1 MRINVYTS
9 AQAAS
14 RSANRG
20 FTLVEL
26 AIVMTVIGIV
36 VGSIIKGQEM
46 IKNARATATIAQ
58 MQAYQTAVIGFRDAY
73 KALPGDMRN
82 AQSRIPNCTANCAP
96 HPDNSNDNIIG
107 RPDWS
112 DDWNAQ
118 AGMTVN
124 LPAASA
130 ADETVLFWA
139 HLTLSDM
146 IGGVNNAAIRSG
158 NELVAWTHTHPA
170 SPIGGGFVVGFV
182 NGQPLPGDPRS
193 VDPVNP
199 LSLGPRGL
207 VFMILNSP
215 TSGTSAQLSQGSYQV
230 MSVTMAALIDGKI
243 DDGYPH
249 TGRVRGYGLT
259 DVCFGGDEANPH
271 YAAGSGMQDC
281 GIIFEM
287 AQ

>member
-1 MRINVYTS
+1 MSIPLHISRRAVS
-9 AQAAS
+9 DAS
-14 RSANRG
+14 NRG

-26 AIVMTVIGIV
+26 AIVMTVIGII
-36 VGSIIKGQEM
+36 VGSILKGQEM

-58 MQAYQTAVIGFRDAY
+58 MQSYQTAVVAFRDAF

-82 AQSRIPNCTANCAP
+82 AEDRIPHCTANCAP

-107 RPDWS
+107 DPDWS
-112 DDWNAQ
+112 DGWTAQ
-118 AGMTVN
+118 AGITVN
-124 LPAASA
+124 LPAASV

-139 HLTLSDM
+139 HLTLSDL
-146 IGGVNNAAIRSG
+146 IGGVNNAAIRGGS
-158 NELVAWTHTHPA
+158 ERVAWTHTHPA

-182 NGQPLPGDPRS
+182 NGQPTPGDPRT
-193 VDPVNP
+193 VDPNDP
-199 LSLGPRGL
+199 LALGPRGL
-207 VFMILNSP
+207 VFMLVNSP
-215 TSGTSAQLSQGSYQV
+215 LSGGIAALSQGAEQV
-230 MSVTMAALIDGKI
+230 MSVNMAALIDGKI

-259 DVCFGGDEANPH
+259 NACFGGDPINPH
-271 YAAGSGMQDC
+271 YAALSSMQDC

>member
-1 MRINVYTS
+1 MRKNVYTS
-9 AQAAS
+9 AQTAP

-36 VGSIIKGQEM
+36 IGSIIKGQEM

-58 MQAYQTAVIGFRDAY
+58 MQSYQTAVIGFRDAFN
-73 KALPGDMRN
+73 ALPGDMRN
-82 AQSRIPNCTANCAP
+82 AQSRIPNCNANCAP
-96 HPDNSNDNIIG
+96 HTDGSNDNIIG

-124 LPAASA
+124 LPAASV

-158 NELVAWTHTHPA
+158 NERVAWTHTHPA

-193 VDPVNP
+193 FDPANP
-199 LSLGPRGL
+199 FSLGPRGL
-207 VFMILNSP
+207 VFMIVNAP
-215 TSGTSAQLSQGSYQV
+215 TSGTAAQLSQGSYQV

-249 TGRVRGYGLT
+249 TGRVRGYGLS

-281 GIIFEM
+281 GIMFEM